1 MNPKMNAGNEPEM
14 NKEMHRRLFNLRQ
27 MRNIYYSQRCYPRP
41 KSSPYDAEIKE
52 LEEKLKE
59 ME

>member
-1 MNPKMNAGNEPEM
+1 MIKLNVDEM
-14 NKEMHRRLFNLRQ
+14 KRRLFNLKQ
-27 MRNIYYSQRCYPRP
+27 MRNFFYSQRCYPRP
-41 KSSPYDAEIKE
+41 KKSPYDGEIKK